1 MKKVVFISSTFNQV
15 GGGERLIL
23 EGIRYYEDKGYEVFL
38 ITWNFSEQALFNNKY
53 KVKNLINLNS
63 DDKFNISSYNFA
75 FKKLIKI
82 FNLRRKIFFI
92 NPDFIISPSEN
103 DTTFLYLTLLFSKI
117 KYSTLIFGQMFQI
130 PEDPTRYSLIFRK
143 NLKIIVDSF
152 VGYKETISLKKPKL
166 SMIKNF
172 IIEIWSILKYIA
184 VKNSDSIIVFSKQV
198 QWEVYLLY
206 GRDATIQKGAFRR
219 SELVSPLKENLEF
232 DFKETKSQIILL
244 MINRLEK
251 KKRTDLAIKAVK
263 LLTDLNIDVKLI
275 IGGKGREF
283 DNLKYLTN
291 KYKIENKVIF
301 LGYVA
306 EENLN
311 SIVSSIDI
319 FLSLDIA
326 DFNISPFSALVLQKP
341 VIWTEEMDM
350 DEYLIKSK
358 LINVVKP
365 SPENVANTI
374 QNLIANLN
382 NDFNKEINI
391 AFLDNYTY
399 EKYFEIIETKTLF

>member
-38 ITWNFSEQALFNNKY
+38 ITWNFSEQSLFNNKY
-53 KVKNLINLNS
+53 TVNNLINLNS
-63 DDKFNISSYNFA
+63 DDKFNISSYKFA
-75 FKKLIKI
+75 FKKLTKI

-92 NPDFIISPSEN
+92 KPDFIISPSEN
-103 DTTFLYLTLLFSKI
+103 DTTFLYLTLLFSKF

-130 PEDPTRYSLIFRK
+130 PEDPTRYSLIFKK
-143 NLKIIVDSF
+143 NLKNIVDSF

-166 SMIKNF
+166 SLIKNF

-198 QWEVYLLY
+198 QWEVNLLY

-219 SELVSPLKENLEF
+219 SELDSTLKENLKF
-232 DFKETKSQIILL
+232 DFKESKSQIILL

-251 KKRTDLAIKAVK
+251 KKRTDLAIKSVK
-263 LLTDLNIDVKLI
+263 FLNDNNIDVKLI
-275 IGGKGREF
+275 IGGKGREI
-283 DNLKYLTN
+283 DNLKHLTN

-306 EENLN
+306 EENLD

-326 DFNISPFSALVLQKP
+326 DFNISPFSALVLKKP

-350 DEYLIKSK
+350 DEFLKKSK
-358 LINVVKP
+358 LISVVKP
-365 SPENVANTI
+365 SPENVANAI
-374 QNLIANLN
+374 QNLIINLKT
-382 NDFNKEINI
+382 DFYKEINI
-391 AFLDNYTY
+391 SFLDNYTY
-399 EKYFEIIETKTLF
+399 EKYFDTIEITTLS

>member
-1 MKKVVFISSTFNQV
+1 
-15 GGGERLIL
+15 
-23 EGIRYYEDKGYEVFL
+23 
-38 ITWNFSEQALFNNKY
+38 
-53 KVKNLINLNS
+53 
-63 DDKFNISSYNFA
+63 
-75 FKKLIKI
+75 
-82 FNLRRKIFFI
+82 
-92 NPDFIISPSEN
+92 
-103 DTTFLYLTLLFSKI
+103 
-117 KYSTLIFGQMFQI
+117 MFQI